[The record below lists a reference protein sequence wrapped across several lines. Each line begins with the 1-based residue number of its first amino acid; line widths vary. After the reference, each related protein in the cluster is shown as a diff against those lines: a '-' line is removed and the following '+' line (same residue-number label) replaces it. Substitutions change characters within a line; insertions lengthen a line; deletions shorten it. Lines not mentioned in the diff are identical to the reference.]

1 MKHQFRQPSDGEGQP
16 VPTDRKRW
24 VLLTGWLGLT
34 GFTRPGT
41 GFGNTRSHPRDP
53 PDHPVEISNEIPP
66 TSHKVRNPKQ
76 RPPSPGSPP
85 PTLAV
90 KGGTGIPGLR
100 PCFPPPL
107 APSTFWVKSRER
119 PFAATIP
126 DTWQGTRTLHGP
138 QLPRVAGP
146 VCCSQPC

>member
-1 MKHQFRQPSDGEGQP
+1 MVKDSLSPQTINGGFCSLAGWDSHAAPAQVQAS
-16 VPTDRKRW
+16 VTH
-24 VLLTGWLGLT
+24 VLTH
-34 GFTRPGT
+34 GT
-41 GFGNTRSHPRDP
+41 L
-53 PDHPVEISNEIPP
+53 PDHPMEVSNEIPP
-66 TSHKVRNPKQ
+66 TPHKVRNPKQ
-76 RPPSPGSPP
+76 RPPSPGSRP

-90 KGGTGIPGLR
+90 KGGTGIPGLH

-119 PFAATIP
+119 PFAAAIP
-126 DTWQGTRTLHGP
+126 GTWQDPRTLHGP